1 MSFLAMAWAM
11 QQGRECKLP
20 TGERMLLVALANAH
34 NGTTG
39 RCDPGQAVLHD
50 DTGLTERHIRDLAVS
65 LVERGLL
72 QMKKVGRALHY
83 RLMMDGAPRHET
95 KTPEASSYDIPE
107 ISSPVVDTTP
117 EPSSGNG
124 RDDTGTQ
131 TPRYRNSVPKTPEL
145 SSAQP
150 RIEPGREPK
159 EPPVGPHGVGTAR
172 RADGTNPRAVGTNP
186 RANGA
191 NPRVGGN
198 NPRAKGTNPRY
209 RNGFHVVDGGIIDA
223 TAEEIA
229 DFQDFRSNLRRRIAN
244 G

>member
-1 MSFLAMAWAM
+1 MSFSAIAWAM
-11 QQGRECKLP
+11 QQGRNCRLP

-65 LVERGLL
+65 LVRRGLL
-72 QMKKVGRALHY
+72 QMMKVGRSLHY
-83 RLMMDGAPRHET
+83 RLMMDGTPRHET
-95 KTPEASSYDIPE
+95 GTPESTSHDTPE
-107 ISSPVVDTTP
+107 VSSPVVDTKP

-131 TPRYRNSVPKTPEL
+131 PPRYRNSVPKTPEL